1 MTHAPQTPRPRV
13 EVNFAQTWDAK
24 ISTRALTPS
33 DFSSSTDK
41 HRLLQIRS
49 SADAVLVGV
58 RTAIADH
65 MTLGLRDPNLREQR
79 MRRGQPEF
87 PLRILASRSGLIP
100 LDLPVF
106 HSEGGPIIIFS
117 TSAMPNRVRA
127 ALEPRATLH
136 LQTGPELRMAEV
148 LEILTSQ
155 HGVQHLVCEGGPTL
169 LRSLLA
175 SDMVDVL
182 NLTVCPRIFGGR
194 TAPTLSGPAG
204 EFLPESRRWRME
216 RMETLDGECFL
227 RYTRTRN

>member
-1 MTHAPQTPRPRV
+1 MTPAPRTQRPKV

-58 RTAIADH
+58 RTAIADQ
-65 MTLGLRDPNLREQR
+65 MTIGLRDPDLRAQR
-79 MRRGQPEF
+79 TQRGQPEF
-87 PLRILASRSGLIP
+87 PLRILVSRSGQIP

-106 HSEGGPIIIFS
+106 QSEGGPILIFS
-117 TSAMPNRVRA
+117 TSAMPERVRA
-127 ALEPRATLH
+127 ELQTRAVLH
-136 LQTGPELRMAEV
+136 LQPGSELSMAEV
-148 LEILTSQ
+148 LEILHAQ
-155 HGVQHLVCEGGPTL
+155 HGIRHLVCEGGPTL
-169 LRSLLA
+169 LRNLLA

-182 NLTVCPRIFGGR
+182 NLTVCPRIFGGK

-204 EFLPESRRWRME
+204 GFLPESRLWRME
-216 RMETLDGECFL
+216 RMETVAGECYL
-227 RYTRTRN
+227 RYARTRD

>member
-65 MTLGLRDPNLREQR
+65 MTLGLRDPDLREQR
-79 MRRGQPEF
+79 IRRGQPEF

-117 TSAMPNRVRA
+117 TSAMPDRVRA
-127 ALEPRATLH
+127 A
-136 LQTGPELRMAEV
+136 
-148 LEILTSQ
+148 
-155 HGVQHLVCEGGPTL
+155 
-169 LRSLLA
+169 LLA

-204 EFLPESRRWRME
+204 EFLSESRRWRME

-227 RYTRTRN
+227 RYARTRD